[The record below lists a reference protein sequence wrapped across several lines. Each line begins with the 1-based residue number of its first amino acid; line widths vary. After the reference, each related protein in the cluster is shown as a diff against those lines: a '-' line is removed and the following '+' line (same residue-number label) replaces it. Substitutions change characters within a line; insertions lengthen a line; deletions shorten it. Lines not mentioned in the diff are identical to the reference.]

1 MGSRGS
7 AERGGA
13 EPLDECA
20 AQVCARLAPSC
31 ALTVWNYPVILP
43 TWKCSSIQVGK
54 LPGSLD
60 AQASVALHF
69 AWVERQHGST
79 RGARE
84 RECVSLASDTG
95 DPLMH
100 CRGEHQMGA
109 DEPFSG
115 LVIAIGIAIVVGLI
129 LVSVVF

>member
-1 MGSRGS
+1 
-7 AERGGA
+7 
-13 EPLDECA
+13 
-20 AQVCARLAPSC
+20 VLA
-31 ALTVWNYPVILP
+31 TRNY
-43 TWKCSSIQVGK
+43 TWIQVGK
-54 LPGSLD
+54 LPGSFD
-60 AQASVALHF
+60 TEASVALHF

-79 RGARE
+79 CGARE

-95 DPLMH
+95 DPLLH

-115 LVIAIGIAIVVGLI
+115 LVLVIAIGIAIVVGLI

>member
-1 MGSRGS
+1 
-7 AERGGA
+7 
-13 EPLDECA
+13 
-20 AQVCARLAPSC
+20 VCAQLVPSC
-31 ALTVWNYPVILP
+31 ALTAWNCPIIFP
-43 TWKCSSIQVGK
+43 TWKYSSIQVGK
-54 LPGSLD
+54 IPGSFD
-60 AQASVALHF
+60 TEASVALHF
-69 AWVERQHGST
+69 AWVERQHGSI

-115 LVIAIGIAIVVGLI
+115 LVLVIAIGIAIVVGLI